1 MKFQVSQEE
10 MQVLADVY
18 NSLLTVHTKG
28 SDTFVMADC
37 MRTLERTIRTISAND
52 HQIIEEQEEE

>member
-10 MQVLADVY
+10 MQILADVY

-28 SDTFVMADC
+28 SDTFIMADC
-37 MRTLERTIRTISAND
+37 MRTLERTIRAISAND
-52 HQIIEEQEEE
+52 HQIKEQEEE

>member
-28 SDTFVMADC
+28 SDTFIMADC
-37 MRTLERTIRTISAND
+37 MRALEKTIRTISAND